1 MRTPHQHPDASRPP
15 RDRSGRAGALDPF
28 GGRTRRRRDDFPPSA
43 EGFGP
48 DFGDIPGGPR
58 GRRGGRP
65 DGPGLPGRGRPG
77 GPGRPEDGHDT
88 HDHRDHPEHPGHHGH
103 DERFDDR
110 FEGRGPRGHRGPGG
124 GPGGP
129 RGRGHRGPGGRGPG
143 GRAGRGDI
151 RAAVLLLLAEEP
163 MHGYQVIQ
171 EIGERT
177 SGAWRPSPGAIY
189 PALSLLEDEGLV
201 TITASGGRKLA
212 SLTDAGRTYVTE
224 HADDLGTPW
233 QDVADAGTRPAR
245 QLRGA
250 LASVAD
256 ALRQVART
264 GTDEQAAQAL
274 ALLERTRRELYLIL
288 AGPAETADAEASAE
302 PATEPPADLEA
313 DQA

>member
-1 MRTPHQHPDASRPP
+1 MRTPHQHPDSSRPP
-15 RDRSGRAGALDPF
+15 RDRSGRAGAPDPF
-28 GGRTRRRRDDFPPSA
+28 GGRPRRRRDDFPRP

-48 DFGDIPGGPR
+48 DFGGDFPGGPR
-58 GRRGGRP
+58 GGRGGRP
-65 DGPGLPGRGRPG
+65 DGTGRPDRA
-77 GPGRPEDGHDT
+77 GRPDGASRPDGHDH
-88 HDHRDHPEHPGHHGH
+88 HDHPGHHGH

-110 FEGRGPRGHRGPGG
+110 FEGRGPRGHRGGPGG
-124 GPGGP
+124 GPGGGP

-201 TITASGGRKLA
+201 TITAEGGRKLA
-212 SLTDAGRTYVTE
+212 SLTDDGRTYVTE
-224 HADDLGTPW
+224 HADELGIPW
-233 QDVADAGTRPAR
+233 QDAADGGVRPAR

-250 LASVAD
+250 LQQVAE
-256 ALRQVART
+256 ALRQVARS
-264 GTDEQAAQAL
+264 GSDAQVAQAA
-274 ALLERTRRELYLIL
+274 ALLESTRRELYLIL
-288 AGPAETADAEASAE
+288 AGPAGTPDGETPPPPESPTPEA
-302 PATEPPADLEA
+302 
-313 DQA
+313 

>member
-15 RDRSGRAGALDPF
+15 RDRSGRAGTFDPSE
-28 GGRTRRRRDDFPPSA
+28 GRPRRRRDDFPRP

-48 DFGDIPGGPR
+48 DVGGDFPGGPR

-65 DGPGLPGRGRPG
+65 DGTGRPDG
-77 GPGRPEDGHDT
+77 SGRPDGH
-88 HDHRDHPEHPGHHGH
+88 HDGHHDHPGHHGH

-110 FEGRGPRGHRGPGG
+110 FEGRGPRGHRGGPGG
-124 GPGGP
+124 GPGGGP

-151 RAAVLLLLAEEP
+151 RAAVLLLLAEQP

-201 TITASGGRKLA
+201 TITAEGGRKLA
-212 SLTDAGRTYVTE
+212 SLTDDGRTYVTE
-224 HADDLGTPW
+224 HADELGTPW
-233 QDVADAGTRPAR
+233 QDAADGGVRPAR

-250 LASVAD
+250 LQQVAE
-256 ALRQVART
+256 ALRQVARS
-264 GTDEQAAQAL
+264 GSDEQTAQAV

-288 AGPAETADAEASAE
+288 AGPAETPEPQAPAAE
-302 PATEPPADLEA
+302 TPPTPESPTPEA
-313 DQA
+313 